1 MQFPQHLKLRKQRFI
16 VLFVLAL
23 IGFSD
28 STYLTAE
35 HIRGNVPPCSIVSG
49 CETVLTSAYASI
61 GSVPVAVLGMLFYGT
76 ILVLLIGYF
85 DSRSPI
91 FSGAVAV
98 FSIAGVFATITF
110 IYIQVAVIGALC
122 LYCMISA
129 GTSLGIFGASLP
141 LLRSMRS

>member
-1 MQFPQHLKLRKQRFI
+1 MQFPPHLKLRKYRFI
-16 VLFVLAL
+16 ILFVLAL

-28 STYLTAE
+28 STYLTVE
-35 HIRGNVPPCSIVSG
+35 HIRGTIPPCSIVSG

-61 GSVPVAVLGMLFYGT
+61 GSIPVAVLGMLFYGT
-76 ILVLLIGYF
+76 ILVLLVGYF
-85 DSRSPI
+85 DSRSPL
-91 FSGAVAV
+91 FSGAVALL
-98 FSIAGVFATITF
+98 SIVGAIATIAF
-110 IYIQVAVIGALC
+110 IYVQVAIIGALC